1 MKKLIALILSFL
13 LLMTTAVNLALAVAA
28 DTPVM
33 TVGSVESYQGDT
45 VTLYVTLENN
55 PGFSAASVKIDFDN
69 TNITL
74 INAELCEGFAA
85 GAFVSYDNL
94 PYITF
99 VKSENTTESEFLKL
113 TFTIA
118 ENAELGD
125 ISVTVLYT
133 EGDISDID
141 ENNVNFN
148 IVPGKISI
156 KEKPV
161 PVTGI
166 ALDKQTA
173 SIGTGDGTLT
183 LTPIFSPETA
193 TNKNVAWSSSDNSV
207 ATVKNGVVTPLK
219 KGTATI
225 TVTTEDGNFS
235 ASCVVTVNCSHLHT
249 TEHSAEPSTCIK
261 HGHRAYTVCDDCGE
275 ITEGSDAE
283 LPLSGHTGGTA
294 TCVKKAVCDVCHQEY
309 GDFAAHNYIEN
320 ASEDYLKTAA
330 TCGSKAVY
338 YKSCSVC
345 GLKSEETFETGEY
358 DYTNHVGETY
368 LKNQKE
374 ATCYEEGY
382 TGDTY
387 CLCCGTLL
395 SKGTVIVA
403 TGHTGVVTKEAK
415 APTCTEAGWT
425 EEIRCSICDEI
436 LQPSEPIAALGH
448 SFTNYISDN
457 NATCTENGTETAICD
472 RCDATDTREI
482 ENSAFGHDYHEKRVE
497 PGYSHEGMIQQVCAR
512 CDDVSSSVSIPA
524 LIIEETLADVANG
537 QWFTPYIAYCLDTE
551 LMKGQG
557 DKDAA
562 GREYFRPENSMTR
575 AELVTVLYN
584 MEGRPEVSYE
594 AVFTDVTENQ
604 WFAPQIIWAYRQGI
618 AAGTTKT
625 TFAPDEAITREQI
638 AAILYRY
645 ATDYLGLSMSAED
658 EDALLGAFSD
668 AGEISDY
675 ARTAMAAMN
684 QAGVITGDGDRLKP
698 QENATRAEVA
708 SMLSRYLPNVLQA
721 DQTNG
726 ER

>member
-1 MKKLIALILSFL
+1 MKRIASFVLCLTLLITSISQ
-13 LLMTTAVNLALAVAA
+13 LAVSSLAA
-28 DTPVM
+28 
-33 TVGSVESYQGDT
+33 ESPTITCTSKECNPGDT
-45 VTLYVTLENN
+45 VSIEVNLSNN
-55 PGFSAASVKIDFDN
+55 PGIMYLE
-69 TNITL
+69 ITPTY
-74 INAELCEGFAA
+74 
-85 GAFVSYDNL
+85 S
-94 PYITF
+94 
-99 VKSENTTESEFLKL
+99 
-113 TFTIA
+113 
-118 ENAELGD
+118 AELGSPTVQNGSIMSD
-125 ISVTVLYT
+125 LTKGKQYVWTADEDVSANGNLLTMTFTVNEFVAPGNYAVGFIFRSAYNYGENLVTFTVVPATVTV
-133 EGDISDID
+133 
-141 ENNVNFN
+141 
-148 IVPGKISI
+148 KA
-156 KEKPV
+156 KPV

-166 ALDKQTA
+166 ALDRETA
-173 SIGTGDGTLT
+173 SIGTGETLT

-387 CLCCGTLL
+387 CLGCGTLL

-584 MEGRPEVSYE
+584 MEGQPPAQFE
-594 AVFTDVTENQ
+594 AIFDDVTSEK
-604 WFAPQIIWAYRQGI
+604 WFATQVTWASQNGLVFGTADKIFEPDTPISRQDL
-618 AAGTTKT
+618 AT
-625 TFAPDEAITREQI
+625 
-638 AAILYRY
+638 ILYRY
-645 ATDYLGLSMSAED
+645 AVDYKGIEMNVENV
-658 EDALLGAFSD
+658 DALLGAFSD
-668 AGEISDY
+668 ADRVGNY
-675 ARTAMAAMN
+675 AKVAMAAMN

-726 ER
+726 

>member
-33 TVGSVESYQGDT
+33 TIGSVESYQGDT

-261 HGHRAYTVCDDCGE
+261 RGHRAYTVCDDCGE

-387 CLCCGTLL
+387 CLGCGTLL

-584 MEGRPEVSYE
+584 MEGQPPVQFE
-594 AVFTDVTENQ
+594 AIFDDVTSEK
-604 WFAPQIIWAYRQGI
+604 WFAAQVTWASQNGLVFGTADKIFEPDTPISRQDL
-618 AAGTTKT
+618 AM
-625 TFAPDEAITREQI
+625 
-638 AAILYRY
+638 ILYRY
-645 ATDYLGLSMSAED
+645 AVDYKGIEMNVENV
-658 EDALLGAFSD
+658 DALLGAFSD
-668 AGEISDY
+668 ADRVGSY
-675 ARTAMAAMN
+675 AKVAMAAMN

-726 ER
+726 

>member
-387 CLCCGTLL
+387 CLGCGTLL

-415 APTCTEAGWT
+415 APTCMEEGWT

-436 LQPSEPIAALGH
+436 LRPSEPVAALGH

-584 MEGRPEVSYE
+584 MEGQPPVQFE
-594 AVFTDVTENQ
+594 AIFDDVTSEK
-604 WFAPQIIWAYRQGI
+604 WFATQVTWASQNGLVFGTADKIFEPDTPISRQDL
-618 AAGTTKT
+618 AT
-625 TFAPDEAITREQI
+625 
-638 AAILYRY
+638 ILYRY
-645 ATDYLGLSMSAED
+645 AVDYKGIEMNVENV
-658 EDALLGAFSD
+658 DALLGAFSD
-668 AGEISDY
+668 ANRVGNY
-675 ARTAMAAMN
+675 AKVAMAAMN

-726 ER
+726 

>member
-166 ALDKQTA
+166 ALNKQTA

-261 HGHRAYTVCDDCGE
+261 RGHRAYTVCDDCGE

-387 CLCCGTLL
+387 CLGCGTLL
-395 SKGTVIVA
+395 NKGTVIAA

-425 EEIRCSICDEI
+425 EEIRCSICDAI

-448 SFTNYISDN
+448 SFTNHISDN

-584 MEGRPEVSYE
+584 MEGQPPVQFE
-594 AVFTDVTENQ
+594 AIFDDVTSEK
-604 WFAPQIIWAYRQGI
+604 WFATQVTWASQNGLVFGTADKIFEPDTPISRQDL
-618 AAGTTKT
+618 AM
-625 TFAPDEAITREQI
+625 
-638 AAILYRY
+638 ILYRY
-645 ATDYLGLSMSAED
+645 AVDYKGIEMNVENV
-658 EDALLGAFSD
+658 DALLGAFSD
-668 AGEISDY
+668 ADRVGSY
-675 ARTAMAAMN
+675 AKVAMAAMN

-698 QENATRAEVA
+698 RDSATRAEVA
-708 SMLSRYLPNVLQA
+708 SMLSRYLTNVVQSN
-721 DQTNG
+721 QTNG

>member
-45 VTLYVTLENN
+45 VNLYVTLENN

-74 INAELCEGFAA
+74 ISAELCEGFAA

-219 KGTATI
+219 KGAATI

-387 CLCCGTLL
+387 CLGCGTLL
-395 SKGTVIVA
+395 SKGTVIAA

-584 MEGRPEVSYE
+584 MEGQPPVQFE
-594 AVFTDVTENQ
+594 AIFDDVTSEK
-604 WFAPQIIWAYRQGI
+604 WFATQVTWASQNGLVFGTADKIFEPDTPISRQDL
-618 AAGTTKT
+618 AM
-625 TFAPDEAITREQI
+625 
-638 AAILYRY
+638 ILYRY
-645 ATDYLGLSMSAED
+645 AVDYKGIEMNVENV
-658 EDALLGAFSD
+658 DALLGAFSD
-668 AGEISDY
+668 ANRVGNY
-675 ARTAMAAMN
+675 AKVAMAAMN

-726 ER
+726 

>member
-219 KGTATI
+219 KGAATI

-387 CLCCGTLL
+387 CLGCGTLL
-395 SKGTVIVA
+395 NKGTVIVA

-584 MEGRPEVSYE
+584 MEGQPPVQFE
-594 AVFTDVTENQ
+594 AIFDDVTSEK
-604 WFAPQIIWAYRQGI
+604 WFATQVTWASQNGLVFGTADKIFEPDTPISRQDL
-618 AAGTTKT
+618 AT
-625 TFAPDEAITREQI
+625 
-638 AAILYRY
+638 ILYRY
-645 ATDYLGLSMSAED
+645 AVDYKGIEMNVENV
-658 EDALLGAFSD
+658 DALLGAFSD
-668 AGEISDY
+668 ADRVGNY
-675 ARTAMAAMN
+675 AKVAMAAMN

-726 ER
+726 

>member
-33 TVGSVESYQGDT
+33 TIGSVESYQGDT

-261 HGHRAYTVCDDCGE
+261 RGHRAYTVCDDCGE

-387 CLCCGTLL
+387 CLGCGTLL

-584 MEGRPEVSYE
+584 MEGQPPVQFE
-594 AVFTDVTENQ
+594 AIFDDVTSEK
-604 WFAPQIIWAYRQGI
+604 WFATQVTWASQNGLVFGTADKIFEPDTPISRQDL
-618 AAGTTKT
+618 AT
-625 TFAPDEAITREQI
+625 
-638 AAILYRY
+638 ILYRY
-645 ATDYLGLSMSAED
+645 AVDYKGIEMNVENV
-658 EDALLGAFSD
+658 DALLGAFSD
-668 AGEISDY
+668 ANRVGNY
-675 ARTAMAAMN
+675 AKVAMAAMN

-698 QENATRAEVA
+698 RDSATRAEVA

-726 ER
+726 

>member
-45 VTLYVTLENN
+45 VNLYVTLENN

-219 KGTATI
+219 KGAATI

-387 CLCCGTLL
+387 CLGCGTLL
-395 SKGTVIVA
+395 SKGTVIAA

-584 MEGRPEVSYE
+584 MEGQPPVQFE
-594 AVFTDVTENQ
+594 AIFDDVTSEK
-604 WFAPQIIWAYRQGI
+604 WFATQVTWASQNGLVFGTADKIFEPDTPISRQDL
-618 AAGTTKT
+618 AM
-625 TFAPDEAITREQI
+625 
-638 AAILYRY
+638 ILYRY
-645 ATDYLGLSMSAED
+645 AVDYKGIEMNVENV
-658 EDALLGAFSD
+658 DALLGAFSD
-668 AGEISDY
+668 ANRVGNY
-675 ARTAMAAMN
+675 AKVAMAAMN

-726 ER
+726 

>member
-33 TVGSVESYQGDT
+33 TIGSVESYQGDT

-261 HGHRAYTVCDDCGE
+261 RGHRAYTVCDDCGE

-387 CLCCGTLL
+387 CLGCGTLL

-584 MEGRPEVSYE
+584 MEGQPPVQFE
-594 AVFTDVTENQ
+594 AIFDDVTSEK
-604 WFAPQIIWAYRQGI
+604 WFATQVTWASQNGLVFGTADKIFEPDTPISRQDL
-618 AAGTTKT
+618 AT
-625 TFAPDEAITREQI
+625 
-638 AAILYRY
+638 ILYRY
-645 ATDYLGLSMSAED
+645 AVDYKGIEMNVENV
-658 EDALLGAFSD
+658 DALLGAFSD
-668 AGEISDY
+668 ADRVGNY
-675 ARTAMAAMN
+675 AKVAMAAMN
-684 QAGVITGDGDRLKP
+684 QAGVITGDGNRLKP

-726 ER
+726 

>member
-261 HGHRAYTVCDDCGE
+261 RGHRAYTVCDDCGE

-387 CLCCGTLL
+387 CLGCGTLL
-395 SKGTVIVA
+395 NKGTVIVA

-584 MEGRPEVSYE
+584 MEGQPPVQFE
-594 AVFTDVTENQ
+594 AIFDDVTSEK
-604 WFAPQIIWAYRQGI
+604 WFATQVTWASQNGLVFGTADKIFEPDTPISRQDL
-618 AAGTTKT
+618 AT
-625 TFAPDEAITREQI
+625 
-638 AAILYRY
+638 ILYRY
-645 ATDYLGLSMSAED
+645 AVDYKGIEMNVENV
-658 EDALLGAFSD
+658 DALLGAFSD
-668 AGEISDY
+668 ADRVGNY
-675 ARTAMAAMN
+675 AKVAMAAMN
-684 QAGVITGDGDRLKP
+684 QAGVITGDGNRLKP

-708 SMLSRYLPNVLQA
+708 SMFSRYLPNVLQA

-726 ER
+726 

>member
-387 CLCCGTLL
+387 CLGCGTLL

-448 SFTNYISDN
+448 SFTNYIPDN

-584 MEGRPEVSYE
+584 MEGQPPVQFE
-594 AVFTDVTENQ
+594 AIFDDVTSEK
-604 WFAPQIIWAYRQGI
+604 WFATQVTWASQNGLVFGTADKIFEPDTPISRQDL
-618 AAGTTKT
+618 AT
-625 TFAPDEAITREQI
+625 
-638 AAILYRY
+638 ILYRY
-645 ATDYLGLSMSAED
+645 AVDYKGIEMNVENV
-658 EDALLGAFSD
+658 DALLGAFSD
-668 AGEISDY
+668 ANRVGNY
-675 ARTAMAAMN
+675 AKVAMAAMN
-684 QAGVITGDGDRLKP
+684 QVGVITGDGDRLKP
-698 QENATRAEVA
+698 RDSATRAEVA

-726 ER
+726 

>member
-387 CLCCGTLL
+387 CLGCGTLL
-395 SKGTVIVA
+395 NKGTVIVA

-584 MEGRPEVSYE
+584 MEGQPPVQFE
-594 AVFTDVTENQ
+594 AIFDDVTSEK
-604 WFAPQIIWAYRQGI
+604 WFATQVTWASQNGLVFGTADKIFEPDTPISRQDL
-618 AAGTTKT
+618 AT
-625 TFAPDEAITREQI
+625 
-638 AAILYRY
+638 ILYRY
-645 ATDYLGLSMSAED
+645 AVDYKGIEMNVENV
-658 EDALLGAFSD
+658 DALLGAFSD
-668 AGEISDY
+668 ADRVGNY
-675 ARTAMAAMN
+675 AKVAMAAMN

-726 ER
+726 

>member
-28 DTPVM
+28 DPPVM

-219 KGTATI
+219 KGAATI

-387 CLCCGTLL
+387 CLGCGTLL
-395 SKGTVIVA
+395 NKGTVIVA

-584 MEGRPEVSYE
+584 MEGQAPVQFE
-594 AVFTDVTENQ
+594 AIFDDVTSEK
-604 WFAPQIIWAYRQGI
+604 WFATQVTWASQNGLVFGTADKIFEPDTPISRQDL
-618 AAGTTKT
+618 AM
-625 TFAPDEAITREQI
+625 
-638 AAILYRY
+638 ILYRY
-645 ATDYLGLSMSAED
+645 AVDYKGIEMNVKNV
-658 EDALLGAFSD
+658 DALLGAFSD
-668 AGEISDY
+668 ADRVGNY
-675 ARTAMAAMN
+675 AKVAMAAMN

-726 ER
+726 

>member
-33 TVGSVESYQGDT
+33 TIGSVESYQGDT

-261 HGHRAYTVCDDCGE
+261 RGHRAYTVCDDCGE

-387 CLCCGTLL
+387 CLGCGTLL

-584 MEGRPEVSYE
+584 MEGQPPVQFE
-594 AVFTDVTENQ
+594 AIFDDVTSEK
-604 WFAPQIIWAYRQGI
+604 WFATQVTWASQNGLVFGTADKIFEPDTPISRQDL
-618 AAGTTKT
+618 AT
-625 TFAPDEAITREQI
+625 
-638 AAILYRY
+638 ILYRY
-645 ATDYLGLSMSAED
+645 AVDYKGIEMNVENV
-658 EDALLGAFSD
+658 DALLGAFSD
-668 AGEISDY
+668 ANRVGNY
-675 ARTAMAAMN
+675 AKVAMAAMN
-684 QAGVITGDGDRLKP
+684 QVGVITGDGDRLKP
-698 QENATRAEVA
+698 RDSATRAEVA

-726 ER
+726 

>member
-1 MKKLIALILSFL
+1 MKRIASFVLCLTL
-13 LLMTTAVNLALAVAA
+13 LVTSISQLAVSSLAA
-28 DTPVM
+28 
-33 TVGSVESYQGDT
+33 ESPTITCTSKECNPGDT
-45 VTLYVTLENN
+45 VSIEVNLSNN
-55 PGFSAASVKIDFDN
+55 PGIMYLE
-69 TNITL
+69 ITPTY
-74 INAELCEGFAA
+74 
-85 GAFVSYDNL
+85 S
-94 PYITF
+94 
-99 VKSENTTESEFLKL
+99 
-113 TFTIA
+113 
-118 ENAELGD
+118 AELGSPTVQNGSIMSD
-125 ISVTVLYT
+125 LTKGKQYVWTADEDVSANGNLLTMTFTVNEFVAPGNYAVGFIFRSAYNYGENLVTFTVVPATVTV
-133 EGDISDID
+133 
-141 ENNVNFN
+141 
-148 IVPGKISI
+148 KA
-156 KEKPV
+156 KPV

-387 CLCCGTLL
+387 CLGCGTLL

-584 MEGRPEVSYE
+584 MEGQPPVQFE
-594 AVFTDVTENQ
+594 AIFDDVTSEK
-604 WFAPQIIWAYRQGI
+604 WFAAQVTWASQNGLVFGTADKIFEPDTPISRQDL
-618 AAGTTKT
+618 AT
-625 TFAPDEAITREQI
+625 
-638 AAILYRY
+638 ILYRY
-645 ATDYLGLSMSAED
+645 AVDYKGIKMNVENV
-658 EDALLGAFSD
+658 DALLGAFSD
-668 AGEISDY
+668 ADRVGNY
-675 ARTAMAAMN
+675 AKVAMAAMN

-698 QENATRAEVA
+698 RDSATRAEVA

-726 ER
+726 

>member
-28 DTPVM
+28 DPPVM

-219 KGTATI
+219 KGAATI

-387 CLCCGTLL
+387 CLGCGTLL
-395 SKGTVIVA
+395 NKGTVIVA

-584 MEGRPEVSYE
+584 MEGQPPVQFE
-594 AVFTDVTENQ
+594 AIFDDVTSEK
-604 WFAPQIIWAYRQGI
+604 WFATQVTWASQNGLVFGTADKIFEPDTPISRQDL
-618 AAGTTKT
+618 AM
-625 TFAPDEAITREQI
+625 
-638 AAILYRY
+638 ILYRY
-645 ATDYLGLSMSAED
+645 AVDYKGIEMNVKNV
-658 EDALLGAFSD
+658 DALLGAFSD
-668 AGEISDY
+668 ADRVGNY
-675 ARTAMAAMN
+675 AKVAMAAMN

-726 ER
+726 